1 LAQIITFSYVSI
13 SSAGNPVYF
22 VDIFEKY
29 RTMPRQRYIR
39 WLETVKCKTDRPR
52 GLGGFVNLGHGR
64 SKPDLEND
72 PSIPDHRFPSI
83 GEGAEPSESGTLDE
97 RLWYGVQESLALVR
111 WTIGEYWDVVELIG
125 LA

>member
-1 LAQIITFSYVSI
+1 MDDVTVEPTGCGSTVLSDPSSHSI
-13 SSAGNPVYF
+13 HAARRIRLSS
-22 VDIFEKY
+22 E
-29 RTMPRQRYIR
+29 
-39 WLETVKCKTDRPR
+39 
-52 GLGGFVNLGHGR
+52 

-83 GEGAEPSESGTLDE
+83 GQGAEPSESGTLDE